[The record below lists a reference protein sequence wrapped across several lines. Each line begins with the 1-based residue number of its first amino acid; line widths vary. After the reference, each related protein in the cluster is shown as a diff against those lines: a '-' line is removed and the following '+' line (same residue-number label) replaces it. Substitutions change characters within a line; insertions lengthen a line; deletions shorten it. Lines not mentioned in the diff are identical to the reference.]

1 MALSNYKTLPPA
13 KGESNVDYCRRLE
26 AAGHDALF
34 LRNALAFHFQLP
46 QDDIKQCLDQ
56 FPEARLRHVE
66 LLTKL
71 HPTRSAYAL
80 ADKLAMN
87 LGMSMNE
94 AKDWALAHDSSAL
107 NAHQYRIKP
116 THGTAAKLQ

>member
-1 MALSNYKTLPPA
+1 MALPSYKTLPPA

-46 QDDIKQCLDQ
+46 PDIIKQCLDQ

-80 ADKLAMN
+80 ADKLAVN
-87 LGMSMNE
+87 LGITLNE
-94 AKDWALAHDSSAL
+94 AKDWALAHDGSTL
-107 NAHQYRIKP
+107 NANQNRIRP

>member
-1 MALSNYKTLPPA
+1 MSLPSYKTLPPVN
-13 KGESNVDYCRRLE
+13 GESNVDYCRRLE

-46 QDDIKQCLDQ
+46 QDDIKHCLDQ

-80 ADKLAMN
+80 ADKLAVN
-87 LGMSMNE
+87 LGMSLNE
-94 AKDWALAHDSSAL
+94 AKDWALAHDGYTI
-107 NAHQYRIKP
+107 NAKQHRIRKKK
-116 THGTAAKLQ
+116 GKEEKMK

>member
-1 MALSNYKTLPPA
+1 MSLPSYKTLPPA

-26 AAGHDALF
+26 SAGHDALF

-46 QDDIKQCLDQ
+46 LDDIKPCLDQ

-80 ADKLAMN
+80 ASKLAAN
-87 LGMSMNE
+87 LGMSLNE
-94 AKDWALAHDSSAL
+94 AKDWALTHDGSTLTSFQ
-107 NAHQYRIKP
+107 HQIRP

>member
-1 MALSNYKTLPPA
+1 MSLPSYKTLPPA
-13 KGESNVDYCRRLE
+13 KGESNEDYCRRLE

-46 QDDIKQCLDQ
+46 QDDIKHCLDQ

-71 HPTRSAYAL
+71 HPTRTAYAL

-87 LGMSMNE
+87 LGMSVNE
-94 AKDWALAHDSSAL
+94 AKDWALAHDGSTL
-107 NAHQYRIKP
+107 NAYQNRIRP

>member
-1 MALSNYKTLPPA
+1 MALPSYKKLLPSN
-13 KGESNVDYCRRLE
+13 GESNVTYCRRLE

-46 QDDIKQCLDQ
+46 QEAIKHCLDQ
-56 FPEARLRHVE
+56 FPEARLRHIDT
-66 LLTKL
+66 LTKL

-80 ADKLAMN
+80 ADKLAVN
-87 LGMSMNE
+87 LGLSLSE
-94 AKDWALAHDSSAL
+94 AKDWALAHDSSKMTTQ
-107 NAHQYRIKP
+107 QYHVSP

>member
-1 MALSNYKTLPPA
+1 MVLPSYKSLPPA
-13 KGESNVDYCRRLE
+13 KAESNLDYCRRLE
-26 AAGHDALF
+26 AAGYDELF
-34 LRNALAFHFQLP
+34 LRNALAFHFQLS
-46 QDDIKQCLDQ
+46 QEDLKRCLDQ

-66 LLTKL
+66 RLTKL
-71 HPTRSAYAL
+71 HPSRSAYAL

-87 LGMSMNE
+87 LGMSISE
-94 AKDWALAHDSSAL
+94 AKDWALAHDGSAL